1 MLAHTMAEALVI
13 RPGLLTTVQ
22 DVGRWGFQSRGV
34 PVAGPMDSYAHR
46 LANAFVGNAAESA
59 TLEVTLVGPE
69 LEFDDERV
77 VAVAGARFEVTVDGH
92 LAPMNAPFPVFAGS
106 RLTFGARV
114 RGARAYVAISGGIG
128 VMKVFG
134 SRATHVGSRMGGV
147 DGRPLEAGDRL
158 PLGDPAGPSRS
169 VSEKREHAPSR
180 PASPAKTSSIRG
192 MTARVARLLG
202 ARAALLGRAPSA
214 GHAPDG
220 RDMPDGHARVR
231 VLLGPQ
237 HDCFTDEA
245 LRTLEGAPYRI
256 SQQSDRMGFRL
267 EGAPLTHSRGADI
280 ISDATPMGA
289 LQVPGSGL
297 PILLMADRQT
307 TGGYPKIA
315 TLITADLR
323 LAGQLA
329 PGDTISFAVCSPGE
343 AMAALIAQERR
354 LMAVERPEVA

>member
-1 MLAHTMAEALVI
+1 MVEARVI
-13 RPGLLTTVQ
+13 KPGLLTTVQ
-22 DVGRWGFQSRGV
+22 DMGRWGFQSRGV

-46 LANAFVGNAAESA
+46 LANALVGNAAESA

-69 LEFDDERV
+69 LAFADERA

-92 LAPMNAPFPVFAGS
+92 PAPMDAPFPVFAGS
-106 RLTFGARV
+106 RLTFGARL

-128 VMKVFG
+128 VMNVFG

-158 PLGDPAGPSRS
+158 PLGDPAGRS
-169 VSEKREHAPSR
+169 
-180 PASPAKTSSIRG
+180 
-192 MTARVARLLG
+192 TA
-202 ARAALLGRAPSA
+202 GRQV
-214 GHAPDG
+214 PDG
-220 RDMPDGHARVR
+220 RDIPDGHARVR
-231 VLLGPQ
+231 VLIGPQ
-237 HDCFTDEA
+237 HDCFTGQA

-256 SQQSDRMGFRL
+256 GRQSDRMGFRL

-315 TLITADLR
+315 TVITADLR

-329 PGDTISFAVCSPGE
+329 PGDTIAFVVCSPGE
-343 AMAALIAQERR
+343 AIAALIAQERS
-354 LMAVERPEVA
+354 LMPIERPEVA